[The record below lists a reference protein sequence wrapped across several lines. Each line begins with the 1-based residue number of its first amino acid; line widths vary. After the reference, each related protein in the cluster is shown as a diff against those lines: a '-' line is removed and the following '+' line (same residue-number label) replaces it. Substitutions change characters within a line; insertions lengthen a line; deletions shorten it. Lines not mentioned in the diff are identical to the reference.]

1 MEYAIYKFDFQTGVH
16 FGTGMLNESTDTFLA
31 DQLFSALYMEAVK
44 MKKETDFLQ
53 LVKEG
58 KLRFSDTFP
67 YIGKE
72 YLLPKPMLYIETPER
87 GKSEQKKAY
96 KKLKYVPVDR
106 VAEFIS
112 GTMDIG
118 QVDMDRYKY
127 GTYRQQTMASV
138 RTEEETLPYLVGTF
152 YFLEG
157 CGLYVIIAYED
168 AECRELADELLE
180 ALSYTGIGGKKNSG
194 LGKFMLRSAKI
205 PELLKEYLQRD
216 SKRKMLLSGALPKD
230 DELEYALEGASYQM
244 NKRSGF
250 IASAKYAD
258 EWRKKKELYVF
269 SAGSCF
275 EHCFEGDVYDV
286 SQGGK
291 HPVFRYA
298 KPLFM
303 GV

>member
-72 YLLPKPMLYIETPER
+72 YLLPKPMLYIETSER

-106 VAEFIS
+106 LAEFIS

-118 QVDMDRYKY
+118 QIDMDRYKY

-138 RTEEETLPYLVGTF
+138 RTEEETLPYRVGTF
-152 YFLEG
+152 YFSEG

-168 AECRELADELLE
+168 TECRELADELLE

-250 IASAKYAD
+250 VASVKYAD
-258 EWRKKKELYVF
+258 EWRKKKDLYVF

-291 HPVFRYA
+291 HSVFRYA